1 MGQDAATVIFDG
13 TDRQRYRQKVQ
24 RCLDALARMLTQ
36 GGFST
41 EPPQIGL
48 EVELNLVDDGMQPA
62 MTNGVVL
69 EKLDDPSFTTEL
81 SQHNLELNVRPR
93 PLSGDQATELENEL
107 SASLADADM
116 KAQDAGARLVMIG
129 MLPTLRDEH
138 FKARWLSANSRYALL
153 NDRIFAARG
162 EEMVLS
168 MEGPAIP
175 GQRSERLRSHAD
187 SILPEAA
194 CTSAQLHLQVPPEHF
209 ATHWNAAQCL
219 AGVQVAIAANS
230 PFLLRKALWHE
241 TRIPLFLQA
250 TDTRPEELKNQ
261 GVRPR
266 VWFGERWITSIFD
279 LFEENVRYFP
289 GLLPEIDDED
299 PIEALDEGRAPRLA
313 ELRVHNGTIWRWNR
327 PVYDV
332 VGDVPHLR
340 VENRVLPA
348 GPTVV
353 DLIANAAFFY
363 GAQRA
368 LAAEERPLWTQ
379 MSFQAAEENL
389 YAGARHAF
397 DAQLYWPGIGWVPPD
412 ELVLRRLLPMAHEG
426 LRDCGVSDAARER
439 YLGVIEQRC
448 LAQRTGS
455 TWQRETV
462 ARLEDRGMDRDSA
475 LVGMLRRYVDL
486 ASSNQPV
493 HTWMVI

>member
-1 MGQDAATVIFDG
+1 
-13 TDRQRYRQKVQ
+13 
-24 RCLDALARMLTQ
+24 
-36 GGFST
+36 
-41 EPPQIGL
+41 
-48 EVELNLVDDGMQPA
+48 
-62 MTNGVVL
+62 
-69 EKLDDPSFTTEL
+69 
-81 SQHNLELNVRPR
+81 
-93 PLSGDQATELENEL
+93 
-107 SASLADADM
+107 
-116 KAQDAGARLVMIG
+116 
-129 MLPTLRDEH
+129 MLPTLREEH
-138 FKARWLSANSRYALL
+138 FKAKWLSNNARYALL

-162 EEMVLS
+162 EDMVLS

-175 GQRSERLRSHAD
+175 GQRGERLRSRAD

-194 CTSAQLHLQVPPEHF
+194 CTSAQLHLQVAPDEF

-289 GLLPEIDDED
+289 GLLPQLDDED
-299 PIEALDEGRAPRLA
+299 PIDALDEGRAPRLA
-313 ELRVHNGTIWRWNR
+313 ELRLHNGTIWRWNR

-332 VGDVPHLR
+332 VAGVPHLR

-348 GPTVV
+348 GPTVI
-353 DLIANAAFFY
+353 DLVSNAAFFY

-368 LAAEERPLWTQ
+368 LAAEDRPVWTQ

-426 LRDCGVSDAARER
+426 LRDCGVSDVVRER

-455 TWQRETV
+455 TWQRATV
-462 ARLEDRGMDRDSA
+462 ARLEDRGMDRDAA
-475 LVGMLRRYVDL
+475 LVGMLRRYIEL
-486 ASSNQPV
+486 ASSNEPV
-493 HTWMVI
+493 HSWTVI

>member
-1 MGQDAATVIFDG
+1 MGQDVATDVFDRS
-13 TDRQRYRQKVQ
+13 DRQRYRTKVQ

-41 EPPQIGL
+41 SPPQIGL
-48 EVELNLVDDGMQPA
+48 EVELNLVDDALRPA
-62 MTNGVVL
+62 MANSVVL

-81 SQHNLELNVRPR
+81 GQHNLELNVRPR
-93 PLSGDQATELENEL
+93 PLAGDEATELEREVR
-107 SASLADADM
+107 ASLDDAND
-116 KAQDAGARLVMIG
+116 KARDAGASLVLIG
-129 MLPTLRDEH
+129 MLPTLREEH
-138 FKARWLSANSRYALL
+138 FKAKWLSNNARYALL
-153 NDRIFAARG
+153 NEKIFAARG
-162 EEMVLS
+162 EDMVLH

-175 GQRSERLRSHAD
+175 GQRRERLRGSAD

-194 CTSAQLHLQVPPEHF
+194 CTSAQLHLQVPPEEF
-209 ATHWNAAQCL
+209 AANWNAAQCL
-219 AGVQVAIAANS
+219 AGVQVALAANS
-230 PFLLRKALWHE
+230 PFLLGKALWHE
-241 TRIPLFLQA
+241 TRIPLFQQA
-250 TDTRPEELKNQ
+250 TDTRPQELKNQ

-289 GLLPEIDDED
+289 GLLPELDDED
-299 PIEALDEGRAPRLA
+299 PIEALDAGLAPKLA
-313 ELRVHNGTIWRWNR
+313 ELRMHNGTIWRWNR

-332 VGDVPHLR
+332 VGGVPHLR

-353 DLIANAAFFY
+353 DMIANAAFFY

-368 LAAEERPLWTQ
+368 LAAEDRPLWTQ

-397 DAQLYWPGIGWVPPD
+397 GAQLYWPGIGWVPPD

-426 LRDCGVSDAARER
+426 LRDCKVSDEVRER

-462 ARLEDRGMDRDSA
+462 AGLEDRGLDRDAA
-475 LVGMLRRYVDL
+475 LVGMLRRYVEL
-486 ASSNQPV
+486 AATNEPV
-493 HTWMVI
+493 HTWSVL

>member
-1 MGQDAATVIFDG
+1 MGQDVATEVFDRS
-13 TDRQRYRQKVQ
+13 DRQRYRVKVQ
-24 RCLDALARMLTQ
+24 RCLDALARMLSQ
-36 GGFST
+36 GGFAT
-41 EPPQIGL
+41 APPQIGV
-48 EVELNLVDDGMQPA
+48 EVELNLVDDRLSPA
-62 MTNGVVL
+62 MANSIVL
-69 EKLDDPSFTTEL
+69 EKLNDPAFTTEL
-81 SQHNLELNVRPR
+81 GQHNIELNVLPR
-93 PLSGDQATELENEL
+93 PLSGSQASELEAEL
-107 SASLADADM
+107 TGSLAAANG
-116 KAQDAGARLVMIG
+116 KAQDAGATLVMIG
-129 MLPTLRDEH
+129 MLPTLREEH
-138 FKARWLSANSRYALL
+138 FKAKWLSKNTRYALL
-153 NDRIFAARG
+153 NEKIFAERG
-162 EEMVLS
+162 EDMVLH
-168 MEGPAIP
+168 MDGPAIP
-175 GQRSERLRSHAD
+175 GQRGERLRSSAD

-194 CTSAQLHLQVPPEHF
+194 CTSAQLHLQVPPDQF

-230 PFLLRKALWHE
+230 PFLLGKALWHE
-241 TRIPLFLQA
+241 TRIPLFQQA
-250 TDTRPEELKNQ
+250 TDTRPQELKNQ

-289 GLLPEIDDED
+289 GLLPQIDDED
-299 PIEALDEGRAPRLA
+299 PIEALDSGTAPKLA
-313 ELRVHNGTIWRWNR
+313 ELRMHNGTIWRWNR

-332 VGDVPHLR
+332 VDGVPHLR

-353 DLIANAAFFY
+353 DLVANAAFFY

-426 LRDCGVSDAARER
+426 LRDCKVSDEVRER

-462 ARLEDRGMDRDSA
+462 ARLEERGLSRDAALRGMLARYLELSSA
-475 LVGMLRRYVDL
+475 
-486 ASSNQPV
+486 NEPV
-493 HTWMVI
+493 HTWPGL

>member
-1 MGQDAATVIFDG
+1 MGQDVAAGTFDRSA
-13 TDRQRYRQKVQ
+13 RQRYRLKVQ
-24 RCLDALARMLTQ
+24 RCLDALARMLTE

-41 EPPQIGL
+41 SPPQIGL
-48 EVELNLVDDGMQPA
+48 EVELNLVDDALQPA
-62 MTNGVVL
+62 MANTVVL

-81 SQHNLELNVRPR
+81 GQHNLELNVLPR
-93 PLSGDQATELENEL
+93 PLSGDEASLLETELRT
-107 SASLADADM
+107 SLTDANL
-116 KAQDAGARLVMIG
+116 KAQDAGASLVMIG
-129 MLPTLRDEH
+129 MLPTLRSEH
-138 FKARWLSANSRYALL
+138 FKARWLSTNARYSRL
-153 NDRIFAARG
+153 NDQIFAARG
-162 EEMVLS
+162 EDMVLS

-175 GQRSERLRSHAD
+175 GQRGERLRSSAD

-194 CTSAQLHLQVPPEHF
+194 CTSAQLHLQVPPEEF
-209 ATHWNAAQCL
+209 ASHWNAAQCL

-241 TRIPLFLQA
+241 TRIPLFQQA

-299 PIEALDEGRAPRLA
+299 PIEALDSGIAPKLA
-313 ELRVHNGTIWRWNR
+313 ELRLHNGTIWRWNR

-332 VGDVPHLR
+332 VDGIPHLR

-368 LAAEERPLWTQ
+368 LATAERPVWTQ

-426 LRDCGVSDAARER
+426 LRECGVSDAVRER

-462 ARLEDRGMDRDSA
+462 ARLEACGLDRDAA
-475 LVGMLRRYVDL
+475 LVGMLNRYVELSDT
-486 ASSNQPV
+486 NQPV
-493 HTWMVI
+493 HTWAVI

>member
-1 MGQDAATVIFDG
+1 MGQDVATYTFDRS
-13 TDRQRYRQKVQ
+13 DRQRYREKVQ
-24 RCLDALARMLTQ
+24 RCLDALARMLTE

-41 EPPQIGL
+41 EPPTMGL
-48 EVELNLVDDGMQPA
+48 EVELNLVDDGLQPA
-62 MTNGVVL
+62 MTNAVVL

-81 SQHNLELNVRPR
+81 GQHNLELNVRPR
-93 PLSGDQATELENEL
+93 PLAGDQASELEMEL
-107 SASLADADM
+107 RASLADADM

-138 FKARWLSANSRYALL
+138 FKARWLSSNARYALL

-162 EEMVLS
+162 EDMVLA
-168 MEGPAIP
+168 MEGPSIP
-175 GQRSERLRSHAD
+175 GQRTEKLRSRAD

-194 CTSAQLHLQVPPEHF
+194 CTSAQLHLQVPPEEF

-241 TRIPLFLQA
+241 TRIPLFQQA

-299 PIEALDEGRAPRLA
+299 PIAALDAGRAPRLA

-332 VGDVPHLR
+332 VGGVPHLR

-353 DLIANAAFFY
+353 DLVANAAFFY

-368 LAAEERPLWTQ
+368 LAAEDRPMWTQ

-455 TWQRETV
+455 TWQRATV
-462 ARLEDRGMDRDSA
+462 ARLEDRGMDRDAA
-475 LVGMLRRYVDL
+475 LVGMLRRYIEL